1 MKIKKLIAL
10 TVIIV
15 LCLSFVMVYV
25 HSENEEKGYLELIS
39 FGYYDE
45 NGDPVEQFSGGNPVY
60 VTAKIKRGNE
70 TLKSASLIAQ
80 LYVDGEVSDIYSDKY
95 DFKELSEEKELKCTV
110 PVPLDTTRVEL
121 KCFIW
126 DNFKNMNYLTNTA
139 KFKSDNA
146 DIENISIYGVDL
158 EGFSPDTTA
167 YSNIILPAS
176 ASNHPKVQYITGDI
190 GTKVETVFEDGKIIL
205 NAKSHGGVEKSYN
218 IEYSKK
224 PFAVNDIVLVN
235 PNDSSNV
242 FETSL
247 LSSPLKLP
255 EFDKDKDGNP
265 IPTLFGSSVFNKATR
280 AFADKYHFYMSMP
293 EEMLGARVVSTRRDT
308 FGSEV
313 EYKVKFT
320 LNKTATFYFNTLTQ
334 IPTGAV
340 KIGQIGYREKNT
352 YSEAVAY
359 TYDPADKGNVLR
371 DIYKIECVVPE
382 GESKTFEFDLKSYS
396 WTGPMLFIKESL

>member
-1 MKIKKLIAL
+1 MKIKRLIAL
-10 TVIIV
+10 FITIV
-15 LCLSFVMVYV
+15 LCLSFIIVAV
-25 HSENEEKGYLELIS
+25 HSENEEKGYLDLVS

-45 NGDPVEQFSGGNPVY
+45 NGDPVDEITGANPVY
-60 VTAKIKRGNE
+60 AIAKVKRGNE
-70 TLKSASLIAQ
+70 SLKSASLIAQ
-80 LYVDGEVSDIYSDKY
+80 LYVDGEVSAIYSDKY
-95 DFKELSEEKELKCTV
+95 DFITLDEEKELKCEV
-110 PVPLDTTRVEL
+110 PVPSDASGVEL

-139 KFKSDNA
+139 KFKSENA

-158 EGFSPDTTA
+158 EGFSPDITD
-167 YSNIILPAS
+167 YSDILLPAS
-176 ASNHPKVQYITGDI
+176 ASNKPKIQYKTGDI
-190 GTKVETVFEDGKIIL
+190 GTTVETEFEDGKIIL
-205 NAKSHGGVEKSYN
+205 NTKSHGGVEKSYN

-224 PFAVNDIVLVN
+224 PFAVTDIVLS
-235 PNDSSNV
+235 DSSKEV
-242 FETSL
+242 ATTM

-255 EFDKDKDGNP
+255 EFDKDGNGNS
-265 IPTLFGSSVFNKATR
+265 IPTLFGDSVFNKATR
-280 AFADKYHFYMSMP
+280 AFADKYHFYMSIP
-293 EEMLGARVVSTRRDT
+293 EEMLGVRVVSTRRDT
-308 FGSEV
+308 FGDEV
-313 EYKVKFT
+313 KYKVKFT

-340 KIGQIGYREKNT
+340 KIGQIGYREKNS

-396 WTGPMLFIKESL
+396 WTGPMLFFKESL